1 MTFAKLK
8 NKIPFF
14 KLWNGLRYIKHP
26 WEKYILITIKERG
39 LSTFLALFQIE
50 YPNQAQHCLITMKFS
65 NKIKGINSKN

>member
-26 WEKYILITIKERG
+26 WEKYILITIKEEVAKVKLKYFIVRFINI
-39 LSTFLALFQIE
+39 SSS
-50 YPNQAQHCLITMKFS
+50 FS
-65 NKIKGINSKN
+65 NRISESSTTLSYYHEI